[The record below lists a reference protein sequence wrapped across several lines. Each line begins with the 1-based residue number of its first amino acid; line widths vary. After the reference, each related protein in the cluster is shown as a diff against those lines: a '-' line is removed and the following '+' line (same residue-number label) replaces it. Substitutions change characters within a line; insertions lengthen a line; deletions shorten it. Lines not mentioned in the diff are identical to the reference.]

1 MPICDGCQVGVDLN
15 NVACGQ
21 QINPSFMSRKFVEE
35 NGLNNVELIT
45 GLESEVDPHVHQ
57 SRDDM

>member
-1 MPICDGCQVGVDLN
+1 VPICDGCQVGVDRN

-21 QINPSFMSRKFVEE
+21 QINPSFMSRKSAEE
-35 NGLNNVELIT
+35 NGLNIVELIT

-57 SRDDM
+57 SKDDK